1 VTDDTREIINAR
13 TIAQM
18 KDGVMII
25 NAARG
30 ALVNSADLAAALKS
44 GKVAGAA
51 VDVYEV
57 EPPAPDHP
65 LLGLP
70 NVIYTP
76 HLGAS
81 THEAQDIVG
90 TQAAEAVIN
99 ALKKNRFDNVR
110 NRTVFEKL

>member
-1 VTDDTREIINAR
+1 
-13 TIAQM
+13 M
-18 KDGVMII
+18 KDGVLII

-30 ALVNSADLAAALKS
+30 ALVNNADLAAALKS

-51 VDVYEV
+51 LDVYDV
-57 EPPAPDHP
+57 EPPTPDNP

-81 THEAQDIVG
+81 TNEAQDIVG
-90 TQAAEAVIN
+90 TQAAEAVMN
-99 ALKKNRFDNVR
+99 ALLKQRYDNVR
-110 NRTVFEKL
+110 NRAVFEKG